1 MDTYEFDEVKDII
14 ENRRLTTEI
23 LNSILESTT
32 RKIDLFDDVE
42 SRKILAF
49 LKESNDVPVK
59 VKVYIDDFL
68 KKYTNS
74 LNEEDEKE
82 NRFYPYMYVI
92 LGLLMIIIGI
102 VSFFVGK

>member
-49 LKESNDVPVK
+49 LKK
-59 VKVYIDDFL
+59 AMMCL
-68 KKYTNS
+68 
-74 LNEEDEKE
+74 L
-82 NRFYPYMYVI
+82 RLRCI
-92 LGLLMIIIGI
+92 LMT
-102 VSFFVGK
+102 S

>member
-42 SRKILAF
+42 SRKILTF
-49 LKESNDVPVK
+49 LK
-59 VKVYIDDFL
+59 
-68 KKYTNS
+68 
-74 LNEEDEKE
+74 
-82 NRFYPYMYVI
+82 
-92 LGLLMIIIGI
+92 
-102 VSFFVGK
+102 

>member
-1 MDTYEFDEVKDII
+1 M
-14 ENRRLTTEI
+14 
-23 LNSILESTT
+23 
-32 RKIDLFDDVE
+32 
-42 SRKILAF
+42 
-49 LKESNDVPVK
+49 PVK

-68 KKYTNS
+68 KKYKNS

>member
-68 KKYTNS
+68 KKYKNS

-82 NRFYPYMYVI
+82 NRCYFRTFDDYYRHRVI
-92 LGLLMIIIGI
+92 
-102 VSFFVGK
+102 FCWKVGKMYE

>member
-1 MDTYEFDEVKDII
+1 MDTYKLDEVKDII
-14 ENRRLTTEI
+14 EKRRLTTEI

-42 SRKILAF
+42 SKEILSF

-68 KKYTNS
+68 KTYKNS
-74 LNEEDEKE
+74 LNEEESE
-82 NRFYPYMYVI
+82 NKFYPYMYVI
-92 LGLLMIIIGI
+92 LGLLMVMLGI
-102 VSFFVGK
+102 LSFFVRR